1 VKSVPAIL
9 GPTATGKTQ
18 LAVAVAERIDG
29 EIISADSRQAYRGL
43 TVGTAAPTAADL
55 TRVPH
60 HGVGF
65 LSPGDRYGAGGFA
78 RRARSWIDDIRGRN
92 RVPILSGGTGLF
104 YRALTNPIFRE
115 PEIAAGRRASLEAW
129 LESQSLET
137 LRRWTLALDPKLA
150 ERLAVLDRHRCLRA
164 IEMSLLTGCRL
175 TWWQSH
181 GQPEAE
187 AINLSAVV
195 LSLSAEEHRTRI
207 RCRAES
213 LLDGGW
219 AEEVERLL
227 TAGHGSDSP
236 AFSSIGYRAV
246 AEWTRDEISREEAL
260 TRIVRDTWAYARRQ
274 RTWFRHQLPPDALI
288 LDGEMTVV
296 EAVDAVIEAWQQ
308 HERQGM
314 PAP

>member
-1 VKSVPAIL
+1 M
-9 GPTATGKTQ
+9 
-18 LAVAVAERIDG
+18 
-29 EIISADSRQAYRGL
+29 
-43 TVGTAAPTAADL
+43 
-55 TRVPH
+55 PH